1 MATAKK
7 KAAPV
12 KGKWVPP
19 WIKSAKDKE
28 AGKTPTKGKSSVKA
42 KTKK

>member
-7 KAAPV
+7 KAAPE

-19 WIKSAKDKE
+19 WIKSAKDKKE
-28 AGKTPTKGKSSVKA
+28 TGKAPVKKTAPKA
-42 KTKK
+42 KK

>member
-7 KAAPV
+7 KAATA

-19 WIKSAKDKE
+19 WIKNAKDSK
-28 AGKTPTKGKSSVKA
+28 ATGKPAAKKATPKA
-42 KTKK
+42 KK

>member
-7 KAAPV
+7 KAAPE

-19 WIKSAKDKE
+19 WMTKAKD
-28 AGKTPTKGKSSVKA
+28 SKA
-42 KTKK
+42 IAKPAAKKTKK

>member
-7 KAAPV
+7 KAAPE

-19 WIKSAKDKE
+19 WV
-28 AGKTPTKGKSSVKA
+28 TKA
-42 KTKK
+42 KESKATGKPTAKKPIKK